1 MDRDCVLASKENLF
15 IQYNQNGS
23 MSNGSGLTW
32 FTKFKNVDG
41 KIYIDFQNDNITL
54 DEAKEHG
61 FPMPEDVL

>member
-1 MDRDCVLASKENLF
+1 
-15 IQYNQNGS
+15 

-32 FTKFKNVDG
+32 FTKFKYVDG